1 MAINGRPNATASPIP
16 ASSST
21 WARAA
26 SKSDFRINGPLNAGR
41 KCRASG
47 STSPT
52 PNVPST
58 GASRNSTWATPISE
72 RATRAFVNN
81 GSGSLSRTLV
91 FRHSGRGARPFDRRQ
106 LRRRQSGLLPSE
118 TGRGFQSA
126 RRIDHPEIGAVSQ
139 ELVDEV
145 AVRSVKLNAIEPSV
159 YRIESSPPEIL
170 HHVSDL
176 IQR

>member
-1 MAINGRPNATASPIP
+1 MFSN
-16 ASSST
+16 
-21 WARAA
+21 
-26 SKSDFRINGPLNAGR
+26 
-41 KCRASG
+41 
-47 STSPT
+47 
-52 PNVPST
+52 
-58 GASRNSTWATPISE
+58 ASRKIRDGNKRSLECRTQIPRQWIDLSDAEGPVDRRFAQFNMGDTYFGKGYE
-72 RATRAFVNN
+72 AFVNN

-145 AVRSVKLNAIEPSV
+145 AVRSVKLNAIDPSV

-170 HHVSDL
+170 HDVSDL